1 MEHVAA
7 LLLIVG
13 CSTNTTVCTEIPVP
27 QPIYRSVDACE
38 AAKPLAMRLTGTFDR
53 RLVANCAGLTQ
64 AELDGSA
71 SVEWA
76 VNRAGHLIVA
86 IADAPQLVASR

>member
-13 CSTNTTVCTEIPVP
+13 CSPDSTVCREIPVP
-27 QPIYRSVDACE
+27 QPIYRSMEACE
-38 AAKPLAMRLTGTFDR
+38 AAKPLAVRLTGTFDTR
-53 RLVANCAGLTQ
+53 VMASCAGLTQ
-64 AELDGSA
+64 ADLDGSA

-76 VNRAGHLIVA
+76 VNRAGRLTVA
-86 IADAPQLVASR
+86 LGEAPQLVAAR

>member
-7 LLLIVG
+7 LLLLVG
-13 CSTNTTVCTEIPVP
+13 CTPDSSVCTEIPVP
-27 QPIYRSVDACE
+27 QPIYRGLEECE
-38 AAKPLAMRLTGTFDR
+38 AAKPLAMRLSGTYDR
-53 RLVANCAGLTQ
+53 RVMASCTGLTQ

-76 VNRAGHLIVA
+76 VNRAGDLAVKLDA
-86 IADAPQLVASR
+86 APQLVASR

>member
-13 CSTNTTVCTEIPVP
+13 CTPDSSVCTEIPVP
-27 QPIYRSVDACE
+27 QPIYRSITECE
-38 AAKPLAMRLTGTFDR
+38 TTKPLAMRLSGTYDR
-53 RLVANCAGLTQ
+53 RVMASCTGLTQ
-64 AELDGSA
+64 AEIDGSA

-76 VNRAGHLIVA
+76 VNRAGNLSVIL
-86 IADAPQLVASR
+86 ADPPQLVAAR

>member
-13 CSTNTTVCTEIPVP
+13 CTSDSSVCTEIPVP
-27 QPIYRSVDACE
+27 QPIYRGVGECE
-38 AAKPLAMRLTGTFDR
+38 AAMPLAMRLSGTYDR
-53 RLVANCAGLTQ
+53 RVMGSCTGLTQ
-64 AELDGSA
+64 AEVDGSA

-76 VNRAGHLIVA
+76 VNGAGQLAVVLT
-86 IADAPQLVASR
+86 DSPQLVASR

>member
-13 CSTNTTVCTEIPVP
+13 CSPNSAVCAEIPVS
-27 QPIYRSVDACE
+27 QPIYRSIEACE
-38 AAKPLAMRLTGTFDR
+38 AAKPLAMRLTGTFDNR
-53 RLVANCAGLTQ
+53 VVASCTGLTQ

-76 VNRAGHLIVA
+76 VNRAGQLMVE

>member
-13 CSTNTTVCTEIPVP
+13 CSPDSSVCTEIPVP
-27 QPIYRSVDACE
+27 QPIYRSIEACE
-38 AAKPLAMRLTGTFDR
+38 AAKPLALRLTGTFDQR
-53 RLVANCAGLTQ
+53 VMGSCTGLTE

-76 VNRAGHLIVA
+76 VNRAGTLAVELT
-86 IADAPQLVASR
+86 DAPQLVASR